1 MDYGNLLCRAT
12 NSVGKQEEHS
22 VFHII
27 CAGKPDPVIN
37 CTVSNQ
43 IHSSFIVSCIPG
55 FDCGLTQFFGLK
67 VINSEHTHINMTS
80 KVPTFQVAD
89 LQSEKA
95 FTVTV
100 HSSNLRGQ
108 SEKVI
113 LQAFTTK
120 PRISEKEINQAKIGS
135 LKTRLI
141 NSPVLGVLNGVG
153 SAFCDTVLVRK
164 I

>member
-1 MDYGNLLCRAT
+1 MEIFCAGQQILLESKPC
-12 NSVGKQEEHS
+12 

-27 CAGKPDPVIN
+27 PAGKPDPVSN

-43 IHSSFIVSCIPG
+43 THSSFIVSCIPG
-55 FDCGLTQFFGLK
+55 FDGGLTQLFGLK
-67 VINSEHTHINMTS
+67 VINSEHTLINMTS
-80 KVPTFQVAD
+80 KMPKFQVAG

-135 LKTRLI
+135 LKTRS
-141 NSPVLGVLNGVG
+141 SPLFW
-153 SAFCDTVLVRK
+153 AC
-164 I
+164 